1 MSCHKWYHIWFRLI
15 FTLNATI
22 IENVAQCY
30 SLTVVHFH
38 PCHECCQYYLK
49 VTIGYHFSCLYLCLS
64 ILPKRPSFCQT
75 VESRSHVAPQVEIP
89 GDKIK
94 IQIKNIEFWVF
105 VDPIGRNQLHH
116 TSILSNR
123 WDLPKIIC
131 LWRITSTNVSI
142 LTPQYIL
149 CDCQFTTYKRFI
161 HRVFHLAVS
170 FQTLCMH
177 RINFISI
184 TEIITQSLVVVVLGK
199 TSIKKNVF
207 FRALPESPNPPPW
220 PQFGQLGPL
229 FFTSKTA
236 FWEYYRKKIW
246 CW

>member
-1 MSCHKWYHIWFRLI
+1 MLF
-15 FTLNATI
+15 
-22 IENVAQCY
+22 
-30 SLTVVHFH
+30 
-38 PCHECCQYYLK
+38 
-49 VTIGYHFSCLYLCLS
+49 S
-64 ILPKRPSFCQT
+64 ILQRPTFCQT
-75 VESRSHVAPQVEIP
+75 VESRSLET
-89 GDKIK
+89 KLK
-94 IQIKNIEFWVF
+94 SKNIEFWVF

-123 WDLPKIIC
+123 WDLLKIIC

-207 FRALPESPNPPPW
+207 FRALPKFPKPPPPMAPIRATW
-220 PQFGQLGPL
+220 SSFFRSRNSRFESQFR
-229 FFTSKTA
+229 T
-236 FWEYYRKKIW
+236 
-246 CW
+246 